1 MTRMR
6 IALPATTAI
15 ASLLGAA
22 LPAFAQAP
30 APAPMYA
37 PAPAPAPMMAPAP
50 APEPAAVMP
59 VAPVMAPQAADDMT
73 GSLGFGTG
81 VIAGTSL
88 ATIDG
93 SVFMKYWLSDAMSIV
108 PRLSLTM
115 SKAKVPPATEAG
127 DATWG
132 FQPSVLANFVLLKGA
147 STRLD
152 AGVGLG
158 LSLAKNQAPATA
170 GSTDT
175 YIGLFI
181 PVQMGVE
188 HFFTRWFS
196 MGVATGFSFFSF
208 AKQGDAWAMNLE
220 ISNVNSIGSLTF
232 YTD

>member
-1 MTRMR
+1 
-6 IALPATTAI
+6 
-15 ASLLGAA
+15 
-22 LPAFAQAP
+22 
-30 APAPMYA
+30 
-37 PAPAPAPMMAPAP
+37 
-50 APEPAAVMP
+50 
-59 VAPVMAPQAADDMT
+59 MT

-115 SKAKVPPATEAG
+115 AKVKDT
-127 DATWG
+127 DASWS
-132 FQPSVLANFVLLKGA
+132 FAPSVLANFVLLKGA

-152 AGVGLG
+152 AGLGLG
-158 LSLAKNQAPATA
+158 LELSKDPAT
-170 GSTDT
+170 SDDT

-196 MGVATGFSFFSF
+196 MGIATQFNLISF
-208 AKQGDAWAMNLE
+208 AKQGDGWAMNLE
-220 ISNVNSIGSLTF
+220 VSNVNYLGSLTF